1 MWLPDTSLPGTV
13 TSERSGGAVSLASS
27 ALHWAART
35 LSFMLARIVQ
45 VHAPPT
51 AVHRVQTA
59 IHIHMKCQLWKEL
72 QPSSQT
78 SWWTFSLFIN
88 SSMFLCW
95 ESQNWTH
102 YSLCVSW
109 EQSRG
114 AVSPPLTQYIVSLPG
129 CKSTLPA
136 HIETECWQY
145 WHLNLPQPRCW
156 PLHSDFASVYWSHTQ
171 YSKTQHDFYL
181 NLMVLR
187 DIVENLQYNS

>member
-27 ALHWAART
+27 ALHWTART

-59 IHIHMKCQLWKEL
+59 IHIHMKCQLGKEL

-88 SSMFLCW
+88 SSTFLCW

-114 AVSPPLTQYIVSLPG
+114 AVSPPLTCWSRFFWGSPGYRRHPAGSRPASFSSVPPSLFQQVCALSFCSPACTDSRYCHNPG
-129 CKSTLPA
+129 ATSCTALL
-136 HIETECWQY
+136 Q
-145 WHLNLPQPRCW
+145 N
-156 PLHSDFASVYWSHTQ
+156 HSP
-171 YSKTQHDFYL
+171 
-181 NLMVLR
+181 
-187 DIVENLQYNS
+187 